1 MMRLLRS
8 CLPHSLVGR
17 VFGLYTIALVG
28 FVGVALG
35 IFIQYQL
42 HTELE
47 RSLLRAEALVE
58 VISPAVTESAV
69 IGDYDSIQ
77 KTLQRAIY
85 HSDYARAV
93 FIDMAG
99 GAVRAERKDPPE
111 TDPPEW
117 LVRRVA
123 RTLYDS
129 NHTIVAGGRDYGVL
143 RLSYAD
149 RRIAGG
155 LWAQTRAAMAMALA
169 GLAGGL
175 LLIWLP
181 LKHWLGNLGQIQSLQ
196 ENMRFGVVGSPPSAL
211 ADDAPIEFKR
221 TFDVLSRVAA
231 DMHKQ
236 REQADVT
243 LQAIADGVL
252 TLDANGSVVL
262 SNPAAA
268 RALGLAPD
276 ALLGRRVEE
285 LLPTLFSEGEPQGGY
300 PAWSDRR
307 VLVHRPGADAR
318 VLDTTLSPI
327 ADGSGM
333 CWGYVLACKDVSEQ
347 HALDLRLQSEQRA
360 REAALASLR
369 SVLEGL
375 MPQTSASRSGD
386 MEAVSFMITRLVQS
400 MREHSHQLKAIFA
413 LSPDGFVS
421 FDLNRTVAYV
431 SPAFTLLTGLEDTEV
446 LGMTEVEFARQV
458 AVQCDA
464 SGSALASLLDP
475 GAPASTEA
483 KKRHLL
489 NIERPTRRTLEVS
502 VRRDEERTISQ
513 IVHLRDVTH
522 ETEVDQM
529 KSEFLSAA
537 AHELRTPM
545 SSIYGFIELML
556 TREMP
561 PERQKDVLATVHRQ
575 TALMISIINEL
586 LDLARIETR
595 RGKDFVIETLDLRSV
610 IRQVVEGFRPPA
622 DRPAPEL
629 DISAAPVCVRA
640 DRSKLTQALSNLV
653 SNAYKYSPGGGPVA
667 IRTCE
672 LHQGRSVRLGVAVQD
687 VGIGMSPEQLG
698 RVGER
703 FYRADA
709 TGTIPGTGLGLCLV
723 KEIAQLLGG
732 ELVVASTLGE
742 GTTATLW
749 LPVPQGTHSEPMP
762 LLDDFEAARP
772 GTFSQARA
780 SQLQSA

>member
-1 MMRLLRS
+1 MMRLLRA

-17 VFGLYTIALVG
+17 VFGLYTIALVA
-28 FVGVALG
+28 FVGIALG
-35 IFIQYQL
+35 VFIHHQL
-42 HTELE
+42 NTELE
-47 RSLLRAEALVE
+47 RALLRAEAMVE
-58 VISPAVTESAV
+58 VISPTVTESAV

-85 HSDYARAV
+85 HSDYAHAV

-99 GAVRAERKDPPE
+99 GTVHAARTDPPE
-111 TDPPEW
+111 TDPPDW

-155 LWAQTRAAMAMALA
+155 LWGQTRAAMGMALA
-169 GLAGGL
+169 GLLGGL
-175 LLIWLP
+175 LLIGLP
-181 LKHWLGNLGQIQSLQ
+181 LRHWLGNLGQIQSLQ
-196 ENMRFGVVGSPPSAL
+196 ENMRFGMLSAPSPLS
-211 ADDAPIEFKR
+211 DDAPIEFKR

-252 TLDANGSVVL
+252 TLDSHGRVVL

-268 RALGLAPD
+268 RALGRGSE

-285 LLPTLFSEGEPQGGY
+285 LLPALFAATDLRHGY
-300 PAWSDRR
+300 PAWNNRR
-307 VLVHRPGADAR
+307 VLVQRPGGDSR

-327 ADGSGM
+327 ADGSGV
-333 CWGYVLACKDVSEQ
+333 CWGHVLACKDVSEQ
-347 HALDLRLQSEQRA
+347 HALDIQLQGEQRA

-369 SVLEGL
+369 TVLEGL
-375 MPQTSASRSGD
+375 LPQTPAGRSGD
-386 MEAVSFMITRLVQS
+386 MEAVSFMISRLVQS

-431 SPAFTLLTGLEDTEV
+431 SPAFTLLTGLDDTEV

-464 SGSALASLLDP
+464 SGSTLSNLLDFASPP
-475 GAPASTEA
+475 GMEPKT
-483 KKRHLL
+483 RHLL

-502 VRRDEERTISQ
+502 VRRDEDRTISQ

-556 TREMP
+556 TREMT

-575 TALMISIINEL
+575 TALMIAIINEL

-595 RGKDFVIETLDLRSV
+595 RGKDFVIETIDLRGV
-610 IRQVVEGFRPPA
+610 IRQVVEGFRPPE
-622 DRPAPEL
+622 DRSAPEL
-629 DISAAPVCVRA
+629 DISLAPVFVRA

-653 SNAYKYSPGGGPVA
+653 SNAYKYSPGGGAVV
-667 IRTCE
+667 IKTCE
-672 LHQGRSVRLGVAVQD
+672 QHQGRLMRLGVAVRD
-687 VGIGMSPEQLG
+687 VGIGMSPEQLE

-703 FYRADA
+703 FYRVDT

-732 ELVVASTLGE
+732 ELVVASQIGK

-749 LPVPQGTHSEPMP
+749 LPVPQSTQTEPMP
-762 LLDDFEAARP
+762 LLDDFEGFPPRNADQR
-772 GTFSQARA
+772 RA
-780 SQLQSA
+780 ERLPLAG

>member
-58 VISPAVTESAV
+58 VISPTVTESAV

-85 HSDYARAV
+85 HSDYAHAV

-99 GAVRAERKDPPE
+99 GAVHAERNDPPE
-111 TDPPEW
+111 TDPPQW
-117 LVRRVA
+117 LVRRVGQ
-123 RTLYDS
+123 TLYDS

-169 GLAGGL
+169 GLLGGV

-196 ENMRFGVVGSPPSAL
+196 ENMRFGVLGAPSAL
-211 ADDAPIEFKR
+211 SEDAPIEFKR

-252 TLDANGSVVL
+252 TLDANGSVIL

-268 RALGLAPD
+268 RALGLAPE
-276 ALLGRRVEE
+276 ALLGRRVED
-285 LLPTLFSEGEPQGGY
+285 LLPSLFGETGSQGGY
-300 PAWSDRR
+300 AAWSDRR
-307 VLVHRPGADAR
+307 ALVRRPGGDAR

-327 ADGSGM
+327 ADGSGV

-347 HALDLRLQSEQRA
+347 HALDIRLKGEQRA

-375 MPQTSASRSGD
+375 MPQTSAGRSGD

-431 SPAFTLLTGLEDTEV
+431 SPAFTLLTGLDDTEV
-446 LGMTEVEFARQV
+446 LGMSEVEFARQV
-458 AVQCDA
+458 AAQCDA
-464 SGSALASLLDP
+464 SGSTLANLLDP
-475 GAPASTEA
+475 AASARSEA
-483 KKRHLL
+483 KTRHLL

-502 VRRDEERTISQ
+502 VRRDEGRTISQ

-556 TREMP
+556 TREMS

-622 DRPAPEL
+622 DRPAPTL
-629 DISAAPVCVRA
+629 DISAASVSVRA

-653 SNAYKYSPGGGPVA
+653 SNAYKYSPGGGPVV
-667 IRTCE
+667 IRVCE
-672 LHQGRSVRLGVAVQD
+672 QHQGRLVRLGVAVQD
-687 VGIGMSPEQLG
+687 VGIGMSPEQLE

-709 TGTIPGTGLGLCLV
+709 SGSIPGTGLGLSLV

-732 ELVVASTLGE
+732 ELAVASQLGE

-749 LPVPQGTHSEPMP
+749 LPVPQSTQTEPMP
-762 LLDDFEAARP
+762 LLDDFETVWP
-772 GTFSQARA
+772 GTVKAPVK
-780 SQLQSA
+780 QLQAV